1 MIKALYAML
10 GVNMWRTAVT
20 ELDFEDAAWEQMVEK
35 ACDAGINMIV
45 LDIGEGIEWKSH
57 PRLAV
62 KNAWSYYRVKQELHR
77 LRDMGIA
84 LIPKLNFSATHH
96 LWLGEYRKMLST
108 KVYYDV
114 CRDLIHEVYDLFEKP
129 EYIHLGMDEE
139 GNANLLQNYEGL
151 LNFRRGELLWHDLKY
166 LCDTVISLGAKPW
179 IWGDICGEFPEEFQ
193 KRFALDSVLLSP
205 WYYFSF
211 NPEHF
216 KKISDG
222 RPSEIA
228 FYRDT
233 FPYNQMGLTYFE
245 EDPGYVKMRAELEAS
260 AGLGY
265 GMVPCFSNWGGTPYN
280 APEMIEFYIRRAK
293 PGSLLGFMIAPW
305 CRTKCENLAE
315 IFDNLDTMKK
325 YTEMYRL

>member
-10 GVNMWRTAVT
+10 GVNMWRSAVT
-20 ELDFEDAAWEQMVEK
+20 TLDFEDAAWGKLVEK
-35 ACDAGINMIV
+35 AHEAGINMIV
-45 LDIGEGIEWKSH
+45 LDVGEGIEWKSH
-57 PRLAV
+57 PQLAV
-62 KNAWSYYRVKQELHR
+62 KNAWSYYRVKQEIVH
-77 LRDMGIA
+77 LRDMGIT

-96 LWLGEYRKMLST
+96 LWLGEYRKMMST

-166 LCDTVISLGAKPW
+166 LCDTVTALGAKPW

-233 FPYNQMGLTYFE
+233 FPYNQMGLTYIE
-245 EDPGYVKMRAELEAS
+245 EDPGYVKMRSELEAS
-260 AGLGY
+260 ASLGY
-265 GMVPCFSNWGGTPYN
+265 GMVPCFSDWGGSPYN
-280 APEMIEFYIRRAK
+280 APEMIEFYTQRAK
-293 PGSLLGFMIAPW
+293 SGSLLGFMIAPW
-305 CRTKCENLAE
+305 CRTKTECLEEL
-315 IFDNLDTMKK
+315 FRNLDTMKK
-325 YTEMYRL
+325 YTGDM